1 MKTVVIIWFA
11 QGVSFGKSGTDSGTG
26 SLSVLYDNA
35 MSFPQAVVIARKRK
49 NAMPSFRRLCP
60 ELLSRTL
67 IAETVVF
74 IGCPGVPRIV
84 RIDSVSVRAGET
96 PLPDLA
102 RQARFWAGIGTEDH
116 GSAERGESPQKPASR
131 LVAGQ
136 GRRRFDGER
145 RGGQKV
151 EKQRFFSPIPAGFR
165 RIYFEAGIS
174 VAVTSARNGGQRR
187 RKAASFRGFDGSSK

>member
-11 QGVSFGKSGTDSGTG
+11 CNQSNEKSGTYSGTAEAKLHEEDPKLV
-26 SLSVLYDNA
+26 SQS
-35 MSFPQAVVIARKRK
+35 VVIAQNRK
-49 NAMPSFRRLCP
+49 NALPSFRRLCP

-84 RIDSVSVRAGET
+84 RIDSVSVRAGGT
-96 PLPDLA
+96 HLPNLA
-102 RQARFWAGIGTEDH
+102 RQPRFRAGIGTEDH
-116 GSAERGESPQKPASR
+116 GSAERGESPPKPASR

-145 RGGQKV
+145 RGGQKE
-151 EKQRFFSPIPAGFR
+151 EKQRFFSGFR
-165 RIYFEAGIS
+165 VISARIYFEAGIS

-187 RKAASFRGFDGSSK
+187 RKAALLRGFGGSSK

>member
-11 QGVSFGKSGTDSGTG
+11 HGAAFGKSGTYSGTAEARLHEADPKLV
-26 SLSVLYDNA
+26 SQS
-35 MSFPQAVVIARKRK
+35 VVIAQNRK

-84 RIDSVSVRAGET
+84 RIDSVSVRARET
-96 PLPDLA
+96 SLPDLA
-102 RQARFWAGIGTEDH
+102 RQARFQAGIGTEDH

-145 RGGQKV
+145 RGGQK
-151 EKQRFFSPIPAGFR
+151 EEIQRFFSPIPAGFR
-165 RIYFEAGIS
+165 RIYFKAGIS
-174 VAVTSARNGGQRR
+174 LAVTSARNSEQRR
-187 RKAASFRGFDGSSK
+187 RKTASLRGFGGS